1 MTGQIAARVRLAI
14 AGGLCGAL
22 VWDVFK
28 AGEKEWI
35 GHYPAFAL
43 FGLILVGFGA
53 LLAMAGPLGVGRAL
67 PRAFGLGAGPVA

>member
-14 AGGLCGAL
+14 AGGLGGAL
-22 VWDVFK
+22 VWAVLK
-28 AGEKEWI
+28 AAEEEWI

-53 LLAMAGPLGVGRAL
+53 LLAMAGPLGFGRAL
-67 PRAFGLGAGPVA
+67 PRWQRF